1 MRDIDSSEASD
12 GQAIA
17 QSHVFVTRGDLTHVA
32 CDAWM
37 CPTDQ
42 TLSVRRQWR
51 EGSSHLDAAIT
62 RFSDPAFSQGYV
74 HASAAQNWTADA
86 PLPVFTAVPYTG
98 VTSGDDIVPAV
109 DQFVR
114 VAAAAAR
121 QRNPDGSF
129 IGRRPV
135 PLLAMPVFGAS
146 GGGGADLLG
155 DIIRTLLTVVS
166 RAAAEEGVDVVLVVR
181 TAAQLALAQ
190 RIRRESQDSIWAG
203 LTPTLRSEAQKLAAD
218 ARGGR
223 IVPFMGAGVSMSA
236 GAPNWSTL
244 VSRLAEGISLTEAE
258 AKALS
263 KKNVLDQAEILKGIY
278 DEEGKDFNGTVAALV
293 DVERYGLAPTL
304 LASLPLEQAI
314 TLNYD
319 GLFERASEDAG
330 AACAVIPGPE
340 VVDAD
345 RWLLKMHGSADDAAS
360 IVLTRDDYLGFDKN
374 KSVLSA
380 LVKASLVTKR
390 IVFVGFGLTD
400 DHFHQIVHDV
410 RAIAPARMD
419 QNAVALTLTRDSLDE
434 RAWKDKIRLLPMTDA
449 GTPSG
454 AAGRSLEIFLDYVLA
469 LATDSRAYILDDAFE
484 SQLTEYE
491 KTIKTGLGAM
501 HAALARVPD
510 PDGAKEAVRDA
521 LRRFGGVELAEDFE
535 TYPMDGDPKR
545 KFGVEW
551 AAQLLIA
558 EFDALHTRAGAW
570 DGLMSVKVADGE
582 YVQVLGPDD
591 LGWDPHFAAER
602 ARLLIGSL
610 LHDLN
615 EYGVDE

>member
-1 MRDIDSSEASD
+1 MQNIDHDHATSGPSA
-12 GQAIA
+12 Q

-37 CPTDQ
+37 CPTDK

-51 EGSSHLDAAIT
+51 VGSPYLEAAIA
-62 RFSDPAFSQGYV
+62 RFSDPAFSRGDV
-74 HASAAQNWTADA
+74 HASAAQDWAVDA
-86 PLPVFTAVPYTG
+86 PLPVFTAVPYAG

-114 VAAAAAR
+114 AAATAVR
-121 QRNPDGSF
+121 QRIPEGSY

-135 PLLAMPVFGAS
+135 PLLALPVFGAS

-190 RIRRESQDSIWAG
+190 RIRRESQDTIWAG
-203 LTPTLRSEAQKLAAD
+203 LTPALRSEAQRLAAD

-236 GAPNWSTL
+236 GAPSWSAL
-244 VSRLAEGISLTEAE
+244 VARLAECISLTEAE

-263 KKNVLDQAEILKGIY
+263 EKNVLDQAEILKGIY
-278 DEEGKDFNGTVAALV
+278 DEEGKDFNGTVAAIV

-410 RAIAPARMD
+410 RAISPARMD

-434 RAWKDKIRLLPMTDA
+434 RAWKDKIRLLPMTEA
-449 GTPSG
+449 GTSSG
-454 AAGRSLEIFLDYVLA
+454 VAGRSLEIFLDYVLA

-484 SQLTEYE
+484 SQLTEHE
-491 KTIKTGLGAM
+491 KTIKTGLLEL
-501 HAALARVPD
+501 HVRLAAVPD
-510 PDGAKEAVRDA
+510 DEGAKQSALTAVRD
-521 LRRFGGVELAEDFE
+521 
-535 TYPMDGDPKR
+535 
-545 KFGVEW
+545 FGVP
-551 AAQLLIA
+551 Q
-558 EFDALHTRAGAW
+558 R
-570 DGLMSVKVADGE
+570 
-582 YVQVLGPDD
+582 
-591 LGWDPHFAAER
+591 
-602 ARLLIGSL
+602 
-610 LHDLN
+610 
-615 EYGVDE
+615 